1 MVYQEAGTGVF
12 HSINHFCR
20 PTCPCILLKASSTHE
35 EMLSPSLP
43 SKQQAHSVPSLQTN
57 QKETAQNE
65 SGASTY
71 PKGIEAYRDNL
82 KQQHCQ
88 HRTQLGFFVRP
99 VLCSFTTVA
108 LLSVTDQSIQPVKP
122 SSFEA
127 SHLQIQILYFIHLSL
142 IL

>member
-12 HSINHFCR
+12 HSVNHFCG

-57 QKETAQNE
+57 QKETAQNTSQE
-65 SGASTY
+65 QAH
-71 PKGIEAYRDNL
+71 IQEAYRDNL
-82 KQQHCQ
+82 KQQHSQ
-88 HRTQLGFFVRP
+88 QRAQLGEGFFVGP

-108 LLSVTDQSIQPVKP
+108 LLSVTDQSIL
-122 SSFEA
+122 A
-127 SHLQIQILYFIHLSL
+127 G
-142 IL
+142 